1 MPSARA
7 APPDGERATQAP
19 LLPPPGA
26 APPPIPLRAFL
37 LVAAV
42 SLLAACAFWWPLLT
56 HGSLSGSDWSSHH
69 YHYFD
74 WIRISLRRF
83 GELPLY
89 MPDAVMTPNFL
100 ANAES
105 PLLSP
110 FTPLLL
116 VLETGALIKLL
127 IVLYTATGLAGGF
140 WLLRDLAVPA
150 PVAALGAVVF
160 AGGGFL
166 PAHLAAG
173 HPWALG
179 AQLLPGLVCLYR
191 RAALGSFGALWL
203 GALLAA
209 SAILTGQH
217 QPFIWQGLFLAG
229 LAALWAL
236 RVRAFFPLLTLA
248 AFFAATAGLAAP
260 KLLPMLAEFADYA
273 PTNRIQGLPP
283 GLLVT
288 TLASRG
294 QGPGFAPPGLVYAH
308 GAGWWEYAF
317 YLGPVAILCLLA
329 GIAAARG
336 GLALLV
342 LGASFLW
349 IALDPPAR
357 WLDPWLLLRELPV
370 FRTQR
375 APSRFLELALFAF
388 VVLAALG
395 LGRLYELAARRSRPL
410 ALGAAAAAVLAIA
423 VDLHAESRAWQRA
436 ALGPPIAER
445 DHRPQPLDYVL
456 EGGTRIELV
465 ESTPNRFVYRA
476 SAPARSLAILP
487 LRWGKSRIEWR
498 LDAGKARRPFGR
510 LAVEVPQGETRI
522 GVTYRPPFLWS
533 GVGVFA
539 ATLVLCFRRRRA
551 RRQRG
556 L

>member
-7 APPDGERATQAP
+7 APPGGERATPAP
-19 LLPPPGA
+19 LLPPLGIT
-26 APPPIPLRAFL
+26 PPPLALRSAL
-37 LVAAV
+37 LVAAA
-42 SLLAACAFWWPLLT
+42 SLAAALAFWWPLLGG
-56 HGSLSGSDWSSHH
+56 GSLSGSDWSSHH
-69 YHYFD
+69 FHYYD
-74 WIRISLRRF
+74 WIRISLLRF
-83 GELPLY
+83 GTLPLY

-110 FTPLLL
+110 FVPLLL
-116 VLETGALIKLL
+116 VLETGTLLELL
-127 IVLYTATGLAGGF
+127 IVLYTAAGLAGGF

-150 PVAALGAVVF
+150 PVAALAAGAF

-179 AQLLPGLVCLYR
+179 AQLLPGLLCLYR
-191 RAALGSFGALWL
+191 RAALGSSGALWL
-203 GALLAA
+203 GALIAA

-229 LAALWAL
+229 FAALWAI
-236 RVRAFFPLLTLA
+236 RVRALFPLARLA
-248 AFFAATAGLAAP
+248 LCFAATAGLAAP

-273 PTNRIQGLPP
+273 PTNRIQALPP

-288 TLASRG
+288 TLLARG
-294 QGPGFAPPGLVYAH
+294 QQPGFAPPGLVYTH

-317 YLGPVAILCLLA
+317 YLGPVALACLVVGML
-329 GIAAARG
+329 AARG
-336 GLALLV
+336 GLALLA
-342 LGASFLW
+342 LGAFFLW

-357 WLDPWLLLRELPV
+357 FLDPWLVLRELPV

-388 VVLAALG
+388 GVLAALG
-395 LGRLYELAARRSRPL
+395 LGRLYERAARRSQPL
-410 ALGAAAAAVLAIA
+410 ATGIACAVALALAI
-423 VDLHAESRAWQRA
+423 DLHVESRAWQRA

-456 EGGTRIELV
+456 EGGTRVALV
-465 ESTPNRFVYRA
+465 ESAPNHFVYA
-476 SAPARSLAILP
+476 IEAPARSLAILP
-487 LRWGKSRIEWR
+487 LRWGKSRIEWK
-498 LDAGKARRPFGR
+498 LDAGTAHRPFGR
-510 LAVEVPQGETRI
+510 LAIEVPPGKSRV
-522 GVTYRPPFLWS
+522 GVSYRPPFLWA

-539 ATLVLCFRRRRA
+539 ATLVIFFQQRRA
-551 RRQRG
+551 RRKRDG
-556 L
+556 